1 MITALNL
8 SQPVEHRAAADPHQ
22 AMVDAALLGTGY
34 GGGIWHPSVL
44 SASVNRVTGIFAGA
58 DCDPVLAGLVPW
70 ISRQLV
76 ENGECVLFLDN
87 SLRLRPVTGFDL
99 QGSTDNRVYRTLTV
113 SGPTRSH
120 EYRDIRPEQV
130 CHAVTRPCAL
140 QPWRGES
147 WRVSAGIAV
156 SQLAAI
162 DAALHQDAAAPR
174 GSLLPTVAAESP
186 QRLTKLMGAL
196 MRLKGGLSSHPLL
209 GRQGENPGPSPQPV
223 RLQTS
228 DLSQLRQAQ
237 ETISGEFAESLGIPR
252 SLLGIGS
259 TGQTSRVDVLRGWI
273 ASTGNGWADTLRA
286 EVERVME
293 TPIRFSLEGTLARMV
308 PFGQRIA
315 AAVRL
320 RKEGWSVE
328 DSERLAGLR

>member
-1 MITALNL
+1 M
-8 SQPVEHRAAADPHQ
+8 
-22 AMVDAALLGTGY
+22 
-34 GGGIWHPSVL
+34 
-44 SASVNRVTGIFAGA
+44 
-58 DCDPVLAGLVPW
+58 
-70 ISRQLV
+70 
-76 ENGECVLFLDN
+76 
-87 SLRLRPVTGFDL
+87 
-99 QGSTDNRVYRTLTV
+99 
-113 SGPTRSH
+113 SG
-120 EYRDIRPEQV
+120 
-130 CHAVTRPCAL
+130 
-140 QPWRGES
+140 
-147 WRVSAGIAV
+147 GIAV
-156 SQLAAI
+156 SQLAAL
-162 DAALHQDAAAPR
+162 DAALQQDAAAPR
-174 GSLLPTVAAESP
+174 GTLLPTTASETP
-186 QRLTKLMGAL
+186 ERLRKLMGAL
-196 MRLKGGLSSHPLL
+196 MRLRGGLSSHPLL
-209 GRQGENPGPSPQPV
+209 GRMGESNGPSPTPV

-328 DSERLAGLR
+328 DAERLAGLR

>member
-1 MITALNL
+1 
-8 SQPVEHRAAADPHQ
+8 
-22 AMVDAALLGTGY
+22 MVDAALSGTGY
-34 GGGIWHPSVL
+34 SGGVWRPAVL
-44 SASVNRVTGIFAGA
+44 SASVNRVTGIFSSA
-58 DCDPVLAGLVPW
+58 DCDPVLAGLLPW

-76 ENGECVLFLDN
+76 ENGECVLFLDD

-99 QGSTDNRVYRTLTV
+99 QGSADSMVYRLLTV

-120 EYRDIRPEQV
+120 EHRDISPEQV
-130 CHAVTRPCAL
+130 VHAVTRPSSL

-147 WRVSAGIAV
+147 WRISAGIAV

-162 DAALHQDAAAPR
+162 DAAIHQDAGAPR
-174 GSLLPTVAAESP
+174 GTLLPTVSAESP
-186 QRLTKLMGAL
+186 QRLTKLMSAL
-196 MRLKGGLSSHPLL
+196 MTLKGGLSSHPLL

-223 RLQTS
+223 RLQTN
-228 DLSQLRQAQ
+228 DLGQLRQAQ

-273 ASTGNGWADTLRA
+273 TSTGNGWADTLRA
-286 EVERVME
+286 ELERVME
-293 TPIRFSLEGTLARMV
+293 APVRFSLEGTLARMV
-308 PFGQRIA
+308 PFGQRVA

-320 RKEGWSVE
+320 HKEGWSQAEAEKIV
-328 DSERLAGLR
+328 RLA